1 MLVCTVGLVYVSHF
15 NDSNN
20 LLRKAYNRTAL
31 WIPLFT
37 KMNYYNTGFI
47 GGFLFNLRVDAMEQ
61 PAGYSGSCDKRN
73 CQKIYR

>member
-1 MLVCTVGLVYVSHF
+1 MLVCTIGLVYVSHF

-31 WIPLFT
+31 WIPYSQ

-61 PAGYSGSCDKRN
+61 PAGYSEAAIKQN
-73 CQKIYR
+73 A